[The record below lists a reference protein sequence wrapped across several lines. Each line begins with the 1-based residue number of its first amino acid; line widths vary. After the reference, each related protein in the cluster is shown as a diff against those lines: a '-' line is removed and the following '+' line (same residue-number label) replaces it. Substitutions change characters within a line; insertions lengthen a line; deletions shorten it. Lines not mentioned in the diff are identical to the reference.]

1 MSQFRILH
9 TNMRR
14 IANQP
19 IHMLHQAAVQQN
31 NIQNNNAIGGG
42 GGGGGNAGT
51 VGPPPPGN
59 ATLSGTPR
67 TLDQLWDEYM
77 DGIGGQKPARLFTRE
92 ERGAC
97 KHKYHRRK
105 VVWDRIALLI
115 NAGLTAQVACD
126 RIYDVYGHAP
136 TVTHIINSL
145 RNDIRNGTVHESLRI
160 G

>member
-1 MSQFRILH
+1 
-9 TNMRR
+9 
-14 IANQP
+14 
-19 IHMLHQAAVQQN
+19 MLHQAAVQQN
-31 NIQNNNAIGGG
+31 NIQNNNAIGGGGGG

-67 TLDQLWDEYM
+67 TLNQLWVECM

-92 ERGAC
+92 ERGAG

-105 VVWDRIALLI
+105 VVWDRVALLI
-115 NAGLTAQVACD
+115 NAGLTAQVACCD
-126 RIYDVYGHAP
+126 RIYDVYGHAS

-145 RNDIRNGTVHESLRI
+145 RNDIRNSVLVDCF
-160 G
+160 